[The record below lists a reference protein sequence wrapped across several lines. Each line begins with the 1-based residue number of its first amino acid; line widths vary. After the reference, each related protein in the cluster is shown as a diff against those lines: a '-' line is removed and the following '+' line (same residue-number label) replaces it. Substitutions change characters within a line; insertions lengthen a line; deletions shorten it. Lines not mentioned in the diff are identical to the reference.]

1 MKALLLVAVILLT
14 GCAGFGM
21 GGLSA
26 DQINAAVKD
35 KASAVACTTF
45 TGMGGQFQ
53 VMFVNNDKTFNT
65 GGGTTTV
72 ECGTGKVTF
81 HDAGKSAPVSQSGTT
96 TTVTVPATTVVTPPP
111 TVTVS
116 PTK

>member
-1 MKALLLVAVILLT
+1 MRRVFALALAGLLS

-35 KASAVACTTF
+35 KASAVACTTY
-45 TGMGGQFQ
+45 TGAGGQFQ

-65 GGGTTTV
+65 GGGETTV
-72 ECGTGKVTF
+72 KCGSGEVIF
-81 HDAGKSAPVSQSGTT
+81 RDAGKAPSTSATPTMTTT
-96 TTVTVPATTVVTPPP
+96 TTVPAPVTTTTV
-111 TVTVS
+111 
-116 PTK
+116 K

>member
-1 MKALLLVAVILLT
+1 MKALVLALVIVMT

-35 KASAVACTTF
+35 KSSAVACTTY
-45 TGMGGQFQ
+45 TGTGGQFQ

-72 ECGTGKVTF
+72 KCGTGEVTF
-81 HDAGKSAPVSQSGTT
+81 HDAGKS
-96 TTVTVPATTVVTPPP
+96 PAAQ
-111 TVTVS
+111 